1 MRTQGLVGRRSSQ
14 DSHIGILKLF
24 FLFVI
29 FITIYNFFF
38 GQFDLPKTLEL
49 KRSLIDMESKRK
61 EVEKENVKLE
71 RLLNAIDRNPE
82 YYREIFIREYM
93 QLQREDEKIILFYDR

>member
-1 MRTQGLVGRRSSQ
+1 
-14 DSHIGILKLF
+14 
-24 FLFVI
+24 
-29 FITIYNFFF
+29 
-38 GQFDLPKTLEL
+38 
-49 KRSLIDMESKRK
+49 MESKRK